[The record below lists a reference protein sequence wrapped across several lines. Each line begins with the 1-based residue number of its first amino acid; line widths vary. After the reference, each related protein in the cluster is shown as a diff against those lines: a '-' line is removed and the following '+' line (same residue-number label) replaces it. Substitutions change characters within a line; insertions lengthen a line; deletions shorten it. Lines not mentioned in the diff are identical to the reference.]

1 MEATSMMEMVEER
14 QELNENEIHA
24 RVERILHILQENISV
39 PVIKVYKEKLN
50 ATLDLKALR
59 GILETID
66 PELPKDELDEN
77 ALVEQLDLNAWLSL
91 ILGRWGLFEPILKNT
106 GRSAIQILKDVYS
119 QYANDIQIVS
129 VRDARNVALSAYELL
144 TEFHCKDAANKIAI
158 IRDEVLGLPQTRELD
173 ARVNH
178 QDEEIAE
185 VSTVQAINNRWLGKH
200 STSEQPAVDN
210 KDGKNRAARIDSK
223 RTKLVKPPSDYAFL
237 KLEIVRKDGSA
248 FAQTIDSK
256 KPVLM
261 IGRSQSA
268 DIELNDPLVSRVH
281 LMITG
286 TTPIDIKVTDLNSSN
301 GSCLDGIYLK
311 PNEPAYWDVGKPLV
325 IGETWMILRQTT

>member
-1 MEATSMMEMVEER
+1 MMEMVEER

-24 RVERILHILQENISV
+24 RVERILHILQENISA
-39 PVIKVYKEKLN
+39 PVIQVYKEKLN

-59 GILETID
+59 GMLETID
-66 PELPKDELDEN
+66 PELPKDELDEH
-77 ALVEQLDLNAWLSL
+77 ALIEQLDLNAWLSL

-144 TEFHCKDAANKIAI
+144 TEFRCKDAANKIAI
-158 IRDEVLGLPQTRELD
+158 IRDEVLGLPQTRELTATVSHD
-173 ARVNH
+173 DQAV
-178 QDEEIAE
+178 EE
-185 VSTVQAINNRWLGKH
+185 VSTVQAINSRWLGKH
-200 STSEQPAVDN
+200 STSEQSAVSS
-210 KDGKNRAARIDSK
+210 KDGKNSAVRIDSK

-256 KPVLM
+256 KPSLI

-281 LMITG
+281 LLITG

-301 GSCLDGIYLK
+301 GTCLDGTYLK

-325 IGETWMILRQTT
+325 IGETWMILRQTS